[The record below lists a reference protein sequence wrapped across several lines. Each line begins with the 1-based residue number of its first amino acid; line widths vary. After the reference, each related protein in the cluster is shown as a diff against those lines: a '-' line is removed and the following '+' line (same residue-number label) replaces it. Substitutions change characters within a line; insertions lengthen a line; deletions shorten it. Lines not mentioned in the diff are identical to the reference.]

1 MNSTE
6 ALLNMTMQLVNI
18 TQLVLNSTEHMECD
32 SACRLA
38 NRRRILAARQEWKAA
53 EIIRKYVSLGV
64 QCVGILGNILAL
76 IILCRPKMRRS
87 SSAIYLIVL
96 AFADAITLIL
106 LLISNLN
113 RYYVNLKLDSDIWCK
128 LHSFIAGSASSS
140 SVWLTIA
147 VTAERF
153 VAVCFPLKASTLCTR
168 KTAGITTTCITM
180 SVLLYCIQEFWFIEL
195 HPRGKVCMLAYEY
208 IKTIQVLSWV
218 GSALAVF
225 IPLALLL
232 VLNTAIVNGVRKA
245 VASQKRMTSDGGN
258 LGGDGQSKQITV
270 TVLTVSCT
278 FILCN
283 LPMATSNL
291 VEYFLMDIN
300 DPIGVSKFALAG
312 YTSQML
318 VALNHGVNFLL
329 YIFSGKRFRDEFLEV
344 FCCKSGKGKNK
355 ARSKSPASNA
365 MSGTRASTTL

>member
-1 MNSTE
+1 
-6 ALLNMTMQLVNI
+6 MTMQLVNI

-32 SACRLA
+32 SACWSA
-38 NRRRILAARQEWKAA
+38 NRRRILAAIPEWKAA
-53 EIIRKYVSLGV
+53 EILRKYVSLGV

-96 AFADAITLIL
+96 AFADATTLIL
-106 LLISNLN
+106 FLIGNLN

-128 LHSFIAGSASSS
+128 GASFITGSTISS

-153 VAVCFPLKASTLCTR
+153 VAVCYPLKASTVCTR

-180 SVLLYCIQEFWFIEL
+180 SVLLYNMQNFWFIEL
-195 HPRGKVCMLAYEY
+195 HPRGKVCTLAYEY

-225 IPLALLL
+225 IPIVLLL
-232 VLNTAIVNGVRKA
+232 VLNTTIVNGVRKA
-245 VASQKRMTSDGGN
+245 VASQKNMTNDAANSGAN
-258 LGGDGQSKQITV
+258 GQSKQITV
-270 TVLTVSCT
+270 TVLTVSFT
-278 FILCN
+278 FVLCN
-283 LPMATSNL
+283 LPMATSKL
-291 VEYFLMDIN
+291 VERFLMDFN

-312 YTSQML
+312 YTSEML
-318 VALNHGVNFLL
+318 IAVNHGVNFLL

-344 FCCKSGKGKNK
+344 FCCKSGKGKDK
-355 ARSKSPASNA
+355 ARGKEPASNA
-365 MSGTRASTTL
+365 MSGTRASTAL